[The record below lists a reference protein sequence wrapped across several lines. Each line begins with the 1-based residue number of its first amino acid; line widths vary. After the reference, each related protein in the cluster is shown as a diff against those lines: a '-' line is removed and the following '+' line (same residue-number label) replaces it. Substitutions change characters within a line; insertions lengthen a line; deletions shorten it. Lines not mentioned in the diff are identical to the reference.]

1 MLVVFK
7 ILVRFGVYN
16 LDGTNEKKL
25 IMPSAVAYDN
35 IGYQKSLAVGSDRI
49 IVGAQ
54 YADPNGQGSAGAAYF
69 WKYTQELTSV
79 DFSNTYRTILAE
91 LVQDMRNGSNSH
103 IWDASAALVDRTG
116 TSVSGIVGYTTVDDN
131 QLLTGFQ
138 TIQGHMSSIINY
150 VPITI
155 AGSHG
160 LTQFTDATVTDSSYG
175 TITELTA
182 ATGTTYNA
190 SIG

>member
-1 MLVVFK
+1 MSQQGAVF
-7 ILVRFGVYN
+7 VYN
-16 LDGTNEKKL
+16 LDGTNKIKIQPSDGGTDDQFGSAVAVGEGKIFVSSPYWDAGGLQNTGQVYAYNLDGTNEEKL

-91 LVQDMRNGSNSH
+91 LVQDIVTVVTVISGMR
-103 IWDASAALVDRTG
+103 
-116 TSVSGIVGYTTVDDN
+116 
-131 QLLTGFQ
+131 LLL
-138 TIQGHMSSIINY
+138 S
-150 VPITI
+150 
-155 AGSHG
+155 
-160 LTQFTDATVTDSSYG
+160 
-175 TITELTA
+175 
-182 ATGTTYNA
+182 
-190 SIG
+190 